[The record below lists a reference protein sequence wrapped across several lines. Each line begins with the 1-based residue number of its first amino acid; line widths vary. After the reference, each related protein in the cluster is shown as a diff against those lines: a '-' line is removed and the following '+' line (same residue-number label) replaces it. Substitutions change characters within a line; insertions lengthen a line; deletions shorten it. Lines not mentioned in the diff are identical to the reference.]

1 MYEKPLKR
9 NKLHVIINQFDKPV
23 PNNNFTST
31 IQKTVSSEFHM
42 KRLNYTLI
50 ISFHLKTI
58 TSHTGIKMNF
68 PLISNYL
75 SIDIYV

>member
-9 NKLHVIINQFDKPV
+9 NKLHVIINQFDIPV

-42 KRLNYTLI
+42 KRLNYTFI
-50 ISFHLKTI
+50 ISFH
-58 TSHTGIKMNF
+58 
-68 PLISNYL
+68 
-75 SIDIYV
+75 